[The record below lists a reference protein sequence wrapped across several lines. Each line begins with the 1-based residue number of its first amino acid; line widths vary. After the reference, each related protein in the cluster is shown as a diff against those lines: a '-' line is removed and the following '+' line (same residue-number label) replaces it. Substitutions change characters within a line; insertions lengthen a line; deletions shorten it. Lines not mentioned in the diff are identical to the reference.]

1 MKILLINRWSHLE
14 TVGGAERVFFSMA
27 NALSEKHTITAL
39 AMTQTGADRAFFELS
54 PKVKFVHKNH
64 CYEGTK
70 SIWLRVTRAFHR
82 SRVQRHRCDQQY
94 ADPLWAKVIHPVI
107 KMAAPDV
114 IITYSLDLARVCLH
128 TLSVACP
135 IIIMFHQSARAVMR
149 HLTQEDKE
157 TLERAACVQVLMPSD
172 VSFIEKR
179 VRCKKIIRI
188 PNAVKISGFTSTL
201 KNHKIIHV
209 GRLSSDKRQHI
220 LIEAF
225 NRLQKDFPDW
235 TLEFWGGT
243 REENPYAR
251 ECYAMVK
258 KYRLENRVK
267 FQGVT
272 HDVPEKLAQGSI
284 FAFPS
289 REEGMGI
296 ALVEAME
303 VGLPAIGYQ
312 SCHAVNEIIQ
322 DGVNGILCED
332 GVTPFAE
339 GMRQLME
346 SENLRKKYG
355 ENARSSVSEYA
366 PQKVWQAWD
375 SLLQQIVREN

>member
-1 MKILLINRWSHLE
+1 
-14 TVGGAERVFFSMA
+14 
-27 NALSEKHTITAL
+27 
-39 AMTQTGADRAFFELS
+39 
-54 PKVKFVHKNH
+54 
-64 CYEGTK
+64 
-70 SIWLRVTRAFHR
+70 
-82 SRVQRHRCDQQY
+82 
-94 ADPLWAKVIHPVI
+94 
-107 KMAAPDV
+107 
-114 IITYSLDLARVCLH
+114 
-128 TLSVACP
+128 
-135 IIIMFHQSARAVMR
+135 
-149 HLTQEDKE
+149 
-157 TLERAACVQVLMPSD
+157 
-172 VSFIEKR
+172 
-179 VRCKKIIRI
+179 
-188 PNAVKISGFTSTL
+188 
-201 KNHKIIHV
+201 
-209 GRLSSDKRQHI
+209 
-220 LIEAF
+220 
-225 NRLQKDFPDW
+225 
-235 TLEFWGGT
+235 
-243 REENPYAR
+243 
-251 ECYAMVK
+251 MVK

>member
-1 MKILLINRWSHLE
+1 M
-14 TVGGAERVFFSMA
+14 FFSMA

-94 ADPLWAKVIHPVI
+94 ADPVWAKVIHPAI

-179 VRCKKIIRI
+179 VRCKKLFASLT
-188 PNAVKISGFTSTL
+188 PL
-201 KNHKIIHV
+201 K
-209 GRLSSDKRQHI
+209 
-220 LIEAF
+220 
-225 NRLQKDFPDW
+225 
-235 TLEFWGGT
+235 
-243 REENPYAR
+243 Y
-251 ECYAMVK
+251 
-258 KYRLENRVK
+258 
-267 FQGVT
+267 
-272 HDVPEKLAQGSI
+272 LAL
-284 FAFPS
+284 
-289 REEGMGI
+289 R
-296 ALVEAME
+296 AL
-303 VGLPAIGYQ
+303 
-312 SCHAVNEIIQ
+312 
-322 DGVNGILCED
+322 
-332 GVTPFAE
+332 
-339 GMRQLME
+339 
-346 SENLRKKYG
+346 
-355 ENARSSVSEYA
+355 
-366 PQKVWQAWD
+366 
-375 SLLQQIVREN
+375 